1 MSTGKNPPVHRINF
15 FGCQVAIWANQ
26 NGHSVTVKFS
36 YKDKQANAWKSSDF
50 IGAREIPSMQY
61 ALGEALR
68 WIQANRQP
76 VAPKPQTDDW
86 NPPSNGEPTPF

>member
-1 MSTGKNPPVHRINF
+1 MANKPVHKIFF
-15 FGCQVAIWANQ
+15 FGCDVAIWANQ

-36 YKDKQANAWKSSDF
+36 YKDKQSNAWKSSDF

-68 WIQANRQP
+68 WIQNNRPAAQPKQQANE
-76 VAPKPQTDDW
+76 ADW
-86 NPPSNGEPTPF
+86 TPPANGEPTPF